1 MSKNNLINQV
11 NDFFITGSNVS
22 IEEIDSKNNKIEKF
36 YYHVVERLIKTYNL
50 FLSNEKY
57 LNDFLISLRDYL
69 LTLDTELEI
78 PNLQIDQQNDFG
90 LIQKGQHFYAVV
102 DLEKYDKHEFVEDA
116 FLRNY
121 EESEKKEHYNLATNP
136 KIYQLTGFKTYKSLA
151 QKIAVQGAL
160 NTKDGYTT
168 IVSLPTGGG
177 KSLITQA
184 LAYSGYG
191 LTIVVVPTVSLAI
204 DQYRAAIETIKT
216 EDARNQVFYYTSN
229 RDSRPILEAIDKRKA
244 KLLFISPESLM
255 HNDAFRSSIESA
267 NESRYLR
274 NIIIDEAHIVIDW
287 GTSFRTDYQC
297 LQSWRKKIIK
307 SNNNIRTILLSA
319 TLEDSTVLN
328 LKKMFSEEDRFIQ
341 IRCDSLRHEPRFM
354 LIKCEN
360 ANEKNKKMIELIRKL
375 PHPMIV
381 YFNRIQD
388 ADDAVKI
395 LKEHGLNNIREFTG
409 NTNSMDRETLIEQ
422 WRKNE
427 FEIMVATS
435 AFGIGVDKSDVRTVL
450 HMCVP
455 PNPNAYYQELGRG
468 GRDGLPCLSVMCI
481 TPASDIP
488 STKRM
493 INTSILS
500 YEKMVDRWNAMY
512 SNEYTI
518 KRKNILTINPS
529 VKPSYLKKDEDEEE
543 ITNEDNTRWN
553 IYVLLLFHRYNLI
566 TIDSINLVNKD
577 YSFKIYI
584 NDPVLTQSKEE
595 QSERFKQIRTIEY
608 NHFNNAFQY
617 LVHAIE
623 EDQNECWSEMFYDT
637 YSRVELYCAG
647 CNNHKEIDKT
657 IGHKF
662 PLRKRIDKP
671 LQRKQ
676 RSYLF
681 SPANNEILV
690 LVQNNDEVKE
700 VISKLAKEGLSVLVC
715 EDEHFDRYMDI
726 NDQNLLDSNLFII
739 DSDEVFDLNNEKEQ
753 NFYYLSGLIAIVYSD
768 NVDEA
773 YSEFKTGKNCLTRFK
788 NEINVVH
795 IMKKDFYFE
804 KQQKKASE
812 LIDGRTMITN
822 ELK

>member
-11 NDFFITGSNVS
+11 NDFFLTGSNVS

-50 FLSNEKY
+50 FLSDEKY

-69 LTLDTELEI
+69 LTLDTEVEI

-151 QKIAVQGAL
+151 QKLVVQGAL

-216 EDARNQVFYYTSN
+216 EDVRNQVFYYTSN

-255 HNDAFRSSIESA
+255 HNDAFKSSIESA

-388 ADDAVKI
+388 ADYAVKI

-409 NTNSMDRETLIEQ
+409 NTNSVDRETLIEQ

-584 NDPVLTQSKEE
+584 NDAVLTQSKEA
-595 QSERFKQIRTIEY
+595 QGERFKQIRTEEY

-617 LVHAIE
+617 LVDAIE
-623 EDQNECWSEMFYDT
+623 EDQNECWSEMFCNT
-637 YSRVELYCAG
+637 YGLVEQYCAG
-647 CNNHKEIDKT
+647 CNNHKEIIKT
-657 IGHKF
+657 IGKHF
-662 PLRKRIDKP
+662 PLRISIKKP
-671 LQRKQ
+671 LRKKQ
-676 RSYLF
+676 SSYLF
-681 SPANNEILV
+681 SAFNNEILV

-715 EDEHFDRYMDI
+715 EDEHFDRYMNI

-739 DSDEVFDLNNEKEQ
+739 DSDEVYDLNKEKEQ
-753 NFYYLSGLIAIVYSD
+753 NFYYLSGLIAVVYSD
-768 NVDEA
+768 NVDKA
-773 YSEFKTGKNCLTRFK
+773 YSEFRTGKNYLTRFK

-812 LIDGRTMITN
+812 LIDGRTMTTN